1 MVFSYDI
8 DGDGQDELIIGWSNG
23 KVDGRKCRT
32 GEVIFKDN
40 FVSSIA
46 GIVSGDYRLIG
57 SRDLICCST
66 TGEGTARVLN
76 TATKCYTNKHI
87 CGLFNCC
94 S

>member
-8 DGDGQDELIIGWSNG
+8 DGDDQDELIIGWSNG

-40 FVSSIA
+40 FVSSVA
-46 GIVSGDYRLIG
+46 GIVSGDYRLNG

-66 TGEGTARVLN
+66 AGEGIHSVQITL
-76 TATKCYTNKHI
+76 TTK
-87 CGLFNCC
+87 F
-94 S
+94 